1 MPRCPALHKTESDDA
16 HLCME
21 VEAEDEKVKVIPGFM
36 RVRGYKRPSQNKK
49 QPKREWLSLV
59 TIQQC

>member
-36 RVRGYKRPSQNKK
+36 RVRGYKRPDRKS
-49 QPKREWLSLV
+49 V
-59 TIQQC
+59 V